1 MSTYPYIFVRT
12 YWLYRNYIVH
22 ILLFLVPSI
31 PPQNVA
37 TNVISS
43 TSIMIIWNPPP
54 SVYQNGFISGYQI
67 LITDVNGI
75 NSTATT
81 THTSYTAVGLK
92 INTLYNFEVAATTVI
107 GYGPSSDPVSNQTFE
122 DG

>member
-1 MSTYPYIFVRT
+1 
-12 YWLYRNYIVH
+12 
-22 ILLFLVPSI
+22 
-31 PPQNVA
+31 
-37 TNVISS
+37 
-43 TSIMIIWNPPP
+43 MIIWNPPP
-54 SVYQNGFISGYQI
+54 PVYQNGFINGYQL

>member
-1 MSTYPYIFVRT
+1 MYVHSYSTGI
-12 YWLYRNYIVH
+12 H
-22 ILLFLVPSI
+22 IAYSIILVPSA

-37 TNVISS
+37 INVISS
-43 TSIMIIWNPPP
+43 TAIMITWNPPP
-54 SVYQNGFISGYQI
+54 LIYQNGFISSYQL

-81 THTSYTAVGLK
+81 TRTSYIASDLQ
-92 INTLYNFEVAATTVI
+92 INALYNFEVSATTAI
-107 GYGPSSDPVSNQTFE
+107 GFGPSSDSVSNQTFE